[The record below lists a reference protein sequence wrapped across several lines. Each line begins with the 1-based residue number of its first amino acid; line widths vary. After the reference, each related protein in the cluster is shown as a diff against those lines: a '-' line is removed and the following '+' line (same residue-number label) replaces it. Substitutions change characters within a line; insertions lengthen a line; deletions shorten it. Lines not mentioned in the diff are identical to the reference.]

1 MDECFHKASLAFDQ
15 IVSKTN
21 NTKTVLGPS
30 DLFDKGADFASLSAN
45 FSRVEFGKQFYLK
58 NAKQSSWDSQP
69 QASFNKNFDLLVA
82 QLSENER
89 KGFVNILTAENA
101 KQIDRLLGIFKEL
114 DPTLQVQSMLLGL
127 REGFDDKQS
136 KIACFTDHQLFERFH
151 RYKTRD
157 KASKSKALTIKELKS
172 LHPGDYI
179 VHVDYG
185 VGRFAG
191 LEKVDVAGKMQ
202 EAVRL
207 VFRDDD
213 LLYVNIHS
221 LHKISKFSGQEGAVP
236 SMSKLGSPEW
246 ENKKSKAKKQ
256 VKDIAKDLIA
266 LYAKDDQRTVC
277 L

>member
-1 MDECFHKASLAFDQ
+1 QTIVWIKDYQLTLDVMDECFHKASLAFDQ
-15 IVSKTN
+15 IVQKTN
-21 NTKTVLGPS
+21 NTKTVLSPG
-30 DLFDKGADFASLSAN
+30 DLFDKGSDFAALSAN
-45 FSRVEFGKQFYLK
+45 FTRVEFGKQFYLK
-58 NAKQSSWDSQP
+58 NTKSHTWESQP

-82 QLSENER
+82 QLSENEK
-89 KGFVNILTAENA
+89 KGFVNVLTAENA
-101 KQIDRLLGIFKEL
+101 KQIDRLLGIFREL

-157 KASKSKALTIKELKS
+157 KASKSKALTIKELKA

-207 VFRDDD
+207 IFRDDD

-221 LHKISKFSGQEGAVP
+221 LH
-236 SMSKLGSPEW
+236 
-246 ENKKSKAKKQ
+246 
-256 VKDIAKDLIA
+256 
-266 LYAKDDQRTVC
+266 
-277 L
+277 